1 MKLQDLE
8 NIEDCYIDE
17 GFLCIKLISCDHL
30 RINFNSIEAIKKQFS
45 IPVVTQRSELLQKIE
60 SVKNF
65 EWGINPVDNENRMC
79 ELIKL
84 L

>member
-1 MKLQDLE
+1 MKNNTDEFVDQILESRQKLANDNADLKDLVDSLE
-8 NIEDCYIDE
+8 KQ
-17 GFLCIKLISCDHL
+17 L
-30 RINFNSIEAIKKQFS
+30 SI
-45 IPVVTQRSELLQKIE
+45 QRVSQQRELLQKIE

>member
-1 MKLQDLE
+1 MEITHSTLEENVLQEFTKDYLE
-8 NIEDCYIDE
+8 KHKELIEFVKKE
-17 GFLCIKLISCDHL
+17 TIKQLTLTDVS
-30 RINFNSIEAIKKQFS
+30 
-45 IPVVTQRSELLQKIE
+45 QRSELLQKIE
-60 SVKNF
+60 SVKSF

>member
-1 MKLQDLE
+1 MKDKIEQIVGKVESGHLE
-8 NIEDCYIDE
+8 PKEAVDE
-17 GFLCIKLISCDHL
+17 LLVLFGVS
-30 RINFNSIEAIKKQFS
+30 Q
-45 IPVVTQRSELLQKIE
+45 QRELLQKIE

>member
-1 MKLQDLE
+1 MNQKEQIRKELNEYLDK
-8 NIEDCYIDE
+8 YIPRTEID
-17 GFLCIKLISCDHL
+17 IYKHVV
-30 RINFNSIEAIKKQFS
+30 NFIKKDRAKQLILS
-45 IPVVTQRSELLQKIE
+45 GVSQQRELLQKIE

>member
-1 MKLQDLE
+1 MTKRGQLRYEYFIETGIVWIDTND
-8 NIEDCYIDE
+8 NIEMDYLKWVENKALTITDV
-17 GFLCIKLISCDHL
+17 
-30 RINFNSIEAIKKQFS
+30 N
-45 IPVVTQRSELLQKIE
+45 QRSELLQKIE